1 MPRTKRSRAAPRRD
15 VQPAKRGRPTKGLKA
30 VTLKL
35 APDQHQALQDAV
47 RRAGLER
54 LPNVAEGASFVVR
67 ELVQAWIDR
76 GARWPVKRSGR

>member
-1 MPRTKRSRAAPRRD
+1 MARTTARKGRAAPATKVD
-15 VQPAKRGRPTKGLKA
+15 VEPKRGRPTKGLKP

-35 APDQHQALQDAV
+35 APEQHEALQDAV

-54 LPNVAEGASFVVR
+54 RANVSEGASYVVR

-76 GARWPVKRSGR
+76 GAKWPG

>member
-1 MPRTKRSRAAPRRD
+1 MANPTVRKVRRTTRRT
-15 VQPAKRGRPTKGLKA
+15 VGEETKRGRPTKGLKP

-35 APDQHQALQDAV
+35 APEQHEALQDAV

-54 LPNVAEGASFVVR
+54 RPNVSEGASFIVR

-76 GARWPVKRSGR
+76 GAKWPG

>member
-1 MPRTKRSRAAPRRD
+1 MARTTVGKGRMAPGAEE
-15 VQPAKRGRPTKGLKA
+15 PARRGRPGKGLKP

-35 APDQHQALQDAV
+35 APEQHQALQDAV

-54 LPNVAEGASFVVR
+54 KPNVGEGASYIVR

-76 GARWPVKRSGR
+76 GSKWPD